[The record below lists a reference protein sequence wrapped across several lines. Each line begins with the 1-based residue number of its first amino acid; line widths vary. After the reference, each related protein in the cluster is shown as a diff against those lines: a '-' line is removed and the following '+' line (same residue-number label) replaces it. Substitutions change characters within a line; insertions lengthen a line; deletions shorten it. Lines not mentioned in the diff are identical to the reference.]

1 MDREPHTHPDRTNN
15 GIILSSNF
23 NNSNHLSTCS
33 INVSGEHAIQRS
45 AGDDPYEH
53 ACHVKQHTHS
63 TSQQDGKDANE
74 KKTATN
80 YASLP
85 AVDHRSL
92 R

>member
-1 MDREPHTHPDRTNN
+1 MERDRTNN
-15 GIILSSNF
+15 GIIRSSNF
-23 NNSNHLSTCS
+23 NDSNHLSICS
-33 INVSGEHAIQRS
+33 INVSGEHAIQRT

-53 ACHVKQHTHS
+53 ACHVKQHAHS
-63 TSQQDGKDANE
+63 TSQQDGKDAN

-80 YASLP
+80 YASLQ